1 MCNPA
6 CQPCGTIEVLT
17 IYSPLSDMPT
27 VWQPGMALPAGSIWL
42 ELRDPSDSERAFTEQ
57 ALGSPLPTRTQIGG
71 IELSSRVQ
79 AQEEA
84 LHLNVPAFTR
94 ADGGQGAMTPLGFVL
109 TPKLLVSQRYA
120 DSQAF
125 DLMKLRASE
134 GNCPQTSSD
143 AFVELIDTLV
153 DVSATRMEKIAA
165 ELSQLSRNVFTDN
178 RQHKNFLRGAL
189 FQIGRMQRV
198 ITQVRATLLGF
209 IRIVRFVHDSPV
221 SWVAESRY
229 AHLKTVLD
237 DLQSL
242 SEFDQ
247 QTSDRLQFL
256 LDAVLGFIS
265 IAQNDVMTVLTVV
278 SVVTIPPMILA
289 GIWGMNFKSIG
300 EYNWVHGYAF
310 GLTMI
315 VLSMLVPLLIFKWK
329 KWF

>member
-1 MCNPA
+1 
-6 CQPCGTIEVLT
+6 
-17 IYSPLSDMPT
+17 
-27 VWQPGMALPAGSIWL
+27 MAFA
-42 ELRDPSDSERAFTEQ
+42 EQ
-57 ALGSPLPTRTQIGG
+57 ALASTLPTRDQIGG
-71 IELSSRVQ
+71 IELSSRVRV
-79 AQEEA
+79 QEEA
-84 LHLNVPAFTR
+84 LHLNVPAFAR
-94 ADGGQGAMTPLGFVL
+94 AEKGQGAMTPLGFVL
-109 TPKLLVSQRYA
+109 TPNLLVSQRYA

-125 DLMKLRASE
+125 DMIKLRASE
-134 GNCPQTSSD
+134 GSCPRTSCD

-153 DVSATRMEKIAA
+153 DVSATRMEQISA
-165 ELSQLSRNVFTDN
+165 ELSQLSRNVFADN
-178 RQHKNFLRGAL
+178 RRHKNFLRSAL

-198 ITQVRATLLGF
+198 ITQIRATLLGF
-209 IRIVRFVHDSPV
+209 SRIVRFTHDSPV
-221 SWVAESRY
+221 SWVPESHY

-315 VLSMLVPLLIFKWK
+315 LLSMLIPLLIFKWK